1 MSKNLSAV
9 ASTQFDDMVKHAFQ
23 TAGRLRN
30 YVTIRNNIVGDTYKF
45 RSMGKGL
52 ATQRTAPSSD
62 TIPMDIAH
70 SLITCTLTNWD
81 ADEYTDI
88 FDQKEVNFDEV
99 NELATV
105 ISSALGRRLDQ
116 LLIDAC
122 INAGSYAGTV
132 GTDIGGAT
140 TGMNMA
146 KVRKAKRY
154 LDDQGVPM
162 GGRTMMISAS
172 GLESLLGETPVTSSD
187 YNSVKA
193 LVNGELDTFVG
204 FKFETIETRTE
215 GGLPIA
221 TLLRDGFAFHK
232 DALGLAIGMDIS
244 TKIDWIA
251 QKKSWLSAGQMK
263 AGAVARDVL
272 GIVKVQST
280 ETA

>member
-9 ASTQFDDMVKHAFQ
+9 ASTQFDDMVKQAFQ

-30 YVTIRNNIVGDTYKF
+30 YVTLRNNVVGDTYKF
-45 RSMGKGL
+45 RAMGKGL

-70 SLITCTLTNWD
+70 SLITCSLTNWD

-88 FDQKEVNFDEV
+88 FDTKEVNFDEV
-99 NELATV
+99 NELATT

-116 LLIDAC
+116 LIIDAC
-122 INAGSYAGTV
+122 INAGAYAGTF
-132 GTDIGGAT
+132 GTDIGGVG
-140 TGMNMA
+140 TGMNLS
-146 KVRKAKRY
+146 KLRKAKRY
-154 LDDQGVPM
+154 LDEGAVTA
-162 GGRTMMISAS
+162 GGRIMMISAA

-187 YNSVKA
+187 YNTVKA
-193 LVNGELDTFVG
+193 LTNGEINTFMG
-204 FKFETIETRTE
+204 FEFELIETRTE
-215 GGLPIA
+215 GGLPLA
-221 TLLRDGFAFHK
+221 GAVRDGFAFQR

-263 AGAVARDVL
+263 AGAIARDTA
-272 GIVKVQST
+272 GIVKIVST
-280 ETA
+280 EVA

>member
-116 LLIDAC
+116 LIIDAC

-132 GTDIGGAT
+132 TTDVGGAT

-146 KVRKAKRY
+146 KIRKAKRY
-154 LDDQGVPM
+154 MDDQGVPM
-162 GGRTMMISAS
+162 GGRVMTISAA

-232 DALGLAIGMDIS
+232 DALGLAIGMDVS